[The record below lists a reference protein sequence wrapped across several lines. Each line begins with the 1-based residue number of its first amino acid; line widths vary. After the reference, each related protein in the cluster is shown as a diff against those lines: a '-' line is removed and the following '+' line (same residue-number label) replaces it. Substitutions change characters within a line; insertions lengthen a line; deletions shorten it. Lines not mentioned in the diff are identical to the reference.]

1 MLQVIKY
8 YMTYRY
14 GLMLQVAMSL
24 IIVLHTLVFESEI
37 TEVIPFITGAL
48 LVSYWSI
55 FTGFVR
61 EQKFDVIY
69 NDLPISKTMMNVA
82 KYISYYTYLAFYFSI
97 FALYAMIFG
106 IEILPVM
113 SRLMSAFAFTFIFA
127 SASGKVIS
135 IGSKLSFINLSNIV
149 YLILGIL
156 GIYYR
161 FSSPTPDH
169 INLNGYIPHLDYLI
183 RNLAVLLL
191 FTSLDFFTMY
201 LNRNKLVIG

>member
-14 GLMLQVAMSL
+14 GLMLQIGILLLMSL
-24 IIVLHTLVFESEI
+24 YSLVFASDIIEI
-37 TEVIPFITGAL
+37 SSFITGGL
-48 LVSYWSI
+48 IVSYWSI

-61 EQKFDVIY
+61 KQKFDVIN
-69 NDLPISKTMMNVA
+69 NDLPISKTSLNAA
-82 KYISYYTYLAFYFSI
+82 KYISYYIYLAFYFSI
-97 FALYAMIFG
+97 FALYALIFG

-113 SRLMSAFAFTFIFA
+113 SSLMSAFAFTFIFA
-127 SASGKVIS
+127 SASSKVIS

>member
-14 GLMLQVAMSL
+14 GLMLQVGILLFMFLYA
-24 IIVLHTLVFESEI
+24 LVFASDIIEI
-37 TEVIPFITGAL
+37 SSFITGGL

-61 EQKFDVIY
+61 KQKFDVIY
-69 NDLPISKTMMNVA
+69 NDLPISKTSLNLA
-82 KYISYYTYLAFYFSI
+82 KYISYYLYLAFYSSF
-97 FALYAMIFG
+97 FAIYAMIFG

-113 SRLMSAFAFTFIFA
+113 SFLMSTFVLVYIFA
-127 SASGKVIS
+127 SLSGKVIFFEY
-135 IGSKLSFINLSNIV
+135 KLTFSNLSNFA

-156 GIYYR
+156 GIYYW
-161 FSSPTPDH
+161 FSSPRPDH
-169 INLNGYIPHLDYLI
+169 INLNGYIPHLDYLL